1 MRDSSELNA
10 VARSVVAY
18 VVDSPEGSRG
28 SRPSAIWSIHAALE
42 NRQILPV
49 TRFDASASAKTSSA
63 GGSAWVSIE

>member
-18 VVDSPEGSRG
+18 VVDSPEGL
-28 SRPSAIWSIHAALE
+28 RPSAIWTMHAALE

-49 TRFDASASAKTSSA
+49 TRFHALVQERTSSA
-63 GGSAWVSIE
+63 GGSAWASTE